1 MLEGNLNEVS
11 RENTMSINRNALSGL
26 LSILLFL
33 SWPVF
38 ADDQGTEALP
48 YLDQLPELIDRE
60 LFFGDP
66 EISGAQLSPDGN
78 YVTFMR
84 PFEGVRNIWIKAFDE
99 PFDDARPLTR
109 DERPVP
115 GYFWSQDS
123 RFVLYVQDRDGD
135 EDFHVWAVDPAGEVD
150 PETGTPAAR
159 NLTDLEG
166 VRATIIAVPESTPDR
181 MLVGLND
188 RDPALHDVYAVT
200 ISTGERELLIEND
213 QNVAGWSADLDG
225 MVRLAMRQTSDGGTE
240 ILRVEEG
247 DLGEA
252 IFTCS
257 WEETCGPMSF
267 QPDGETVWFMSN
279 RGDEV
284 DLIGLYTLNIAS
296 GELTLIERD
305 PEGEVDFGGAVFSP
319 ATRELQATVYI
330 GDRPRI
336 YPQTDEFAET
346 LEFLRDNLPEGQIG
360 ISSQTRDE
368 SVALISLSRDVDPA
382 TVYVY
387 DRAAGTLEE
396 LYRVRPEIDSGQMAE
411 MRPVRYTARDG
422 LEISGYLTLPN
433 GAEPE
438 NLAVVA
444 LIHGGPWA
452 RDTWGFRSQVQ
463 FMANRGYA
471 VFQPN
476 FRGSTG
482 FGQAFL
488 NAGNNEWGDAMQDD
502 ITDGIRYLIDQGIA
516 DPDRVCIM
524 GGSYGGYATLAGM
537 VFTPELYAC
546 GVNIVGVSNIITLLN
561 SIPAYWGPIR
571 QIFTL
576 RVGDP
581 DTDEGRAQLER
592 QSPINHVEQIQRPL
606 LIVHGANDPRV
617 RQSEADQIV
626 VAMREAGLPV
636 EYILAPDEGHGFSQ
650 RINRMAMFARIEQFL
665 AQHLGGRYQS
675 GMADDVRERLAAIT
689 VDVDTVEMPELA
701 GELDAARTLPL
712 PPVQPEQLARGEFG
726 YETTVSM
733 GGQEM
738 KIEARRRIEETERD
752 NRPVLRIHSTSQTP
766 MGEITDELL
775 LQPGTLR
782 PVARTVSQPGA
793 TIEVEFSSRD
803 FSGSIVAG
811 GQTIP
816 IQVEHDAPI
825 FAGEAGLEAV
835 LAALPLSE
843 GYRTPVRVAEIGAQ
857 QRVRY
862 FSVQVEGAETLETP
876 AGEFQAWRVSV
887 RALDEEGG
895 DQTVWLTQD
904 GPRVTLKAEGRL
916 PPQMG
921 GADYTTVLT
930 GLDL

>member
-1 MLEGNLNEVS
+1 MKTHRLLCG
-11 RENTMSINRNALSGL
+11 SILAAVL
-26 LSILLFL
+26 LSFL
-33 SWPVF
+33 P
-38 ADDQGTEALP
+38 AQAAEERAAALP

-66 EISGAQLSPDGN
+66 EISGAQLSPDGAW
-78 YVTFMR
+78 VTFMR
-84 PFEGVRNIWIKAFDE
+84 PFEDVRNIWIKAFDE
-99 PFDDARPLTR
+99 PFEDARPLTR
-109 DERPVP
+109 DSRPVP

-135 EDFHVWAVDPAGEVD
+135 EDFHVWAVDPAGAAD
-150 PETGTPAAR
+150 AATGPPPAR
-159 NLTDLEG
+159 NLTDLSG
-166 VRATIIAVPESTPDR
+166 VRAIIIAVPESTPDR

-200 ISTGERELLIEND
+200 ISSGERELLIQNE
-213 QNVAGWSADLDG
+213 QNVAGWSADLEG
-225 MVRLAMRQTSDGGTE
+225 EVRLAVRQTPDGGTE
-240 ILRVEEG
+240 VLRVAEG
-247 DLGEA
+247 GLGEA
-252 IFTCS
+252 IYTCS
-257 WEETCGPMSF
+257 WEETCGPMNF

-279 RGDEV
+279 RGDDV
-284 DLIGLYTLNIAS
+284 DLIGLYTLNVRS
-296 GELTLIERD
+296 GELALIERD
-305 PEGEVDFGGAVFSP
+305 PEGEADFSGAVFSP
-319 ATRELQATVYI
+319 ATRELLATVYV

-336 YPQTDEFAET
+336 YPQTEDFAAT
-346 LEFLRDNLPEGQIG
+346 LAFLRENLPEGEIS

-368 SVALISLSRDVDPA
+368 SLALISLSRDVDPA

-411 MRPVRYTARDG
+411 MRAIRYRARDG
-422 LEISGYLTLPN
+422 LEIPGYLSLPK
-433 GAEPE
+433 GVAAE

-463 FMANRGYA
+463 FLANRGYA

-476 FRGSTG
+476 FRASTG
-482 FGQAFL
+482 FGKAFL
-488 NAGNNEWGDAMQDD
+488 NAGNRQWGDAMQDD
-502 ITDGIRYLIDQGIA
+502 ITDGIQYLVDQGIA
-516 DPDRVCIM
+516 DPERVCIM

-537 VFTPELYAC
+537 VFTPDLYAC

-561 SIPAYWGPIR
+561 SIPTYWGPIR
-571 QIFTL
+571 QMLTL

-581 DTDEGRAQLER
+581 DTEEGRAQLER

-626 VAMREAGLPV
+626 VAMREASLPV

-650 RINRMAMFARIEQFL
+650 RINRIAMQARIEQFL
-665 AQHLGGRYQS
+665 AQHLGGRYQ
-675 GMADDVRERLAAIT
+675 ADMPDEVAERLAAIT
-689 VDVDTVEMPELA
+689 VDVATVEMPQLA
-701 GELDAARTLPL
+701 DELDTARTLPL
-712 PPVQPEQLARGEFG
+712 PAVDPQRLAMGEFS
-726 YETTVSM
+726 YETTISL

-738 KIEARRRIEETERD
+738 KIEARRSIEAVEREARPLIRIY
-752 NRPVLRIHSTSQTP
+752 STSLTP
-766 MGEITDELL
+766 MGEIGDELL
-775 LQPGTLR
+775 LQAGTLR
-782 PVARTVSQPGA
+782 PVERTVTQPGA
-793 TIEVEFSSRD
+793 SIEVAFTSRD

-825 FAGEAGLEAV
+825 FAGESGLEAV
-835 LAALPLSE
+835 LASLPLTE
-843 GYRTPVRVAEIGAQ
+843 GYRTAIRVAEIGAQ
-857 QRVRY
+857 QRVRF
-862 FSVQVEGAETLETP
+862 FSVQVEGAESIDVP
-876 AGEFQAWRVSV
+876 AGSFEAWKLHV

-895 DQTVWLTQD
+895 DQTIWLDQAPERT
-904 GPRVTLKAEGRL
+904 TLKAEGRL

-921 GADYTTVLT
+921 GMAYSTVLT
-930 GLDL
+930 GRP